1 MERNEKETLKDA
13 ASFTSDNR
21 SKSYSRI
28 FQLSLFREFSPLLR
42 AVRKHLQSKYS
53 L

>member
-21 SKSYSRI
+21 AESYSRI
-28 FQLSLFREFSPLLR
+28 FQPSLLHAFSRLLS
-42 AVRKHLQSKYS
+42 AVRKHS
-53 L
+53 